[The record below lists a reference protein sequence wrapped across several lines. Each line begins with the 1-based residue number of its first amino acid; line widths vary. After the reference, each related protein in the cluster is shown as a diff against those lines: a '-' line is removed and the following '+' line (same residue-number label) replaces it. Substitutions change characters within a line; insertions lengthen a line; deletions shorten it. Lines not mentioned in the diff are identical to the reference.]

1 METEAEPR
9 VVRRRL
15 EDQLCEGSPS
25 RPGHEDKAM
34 TAEGC
39 DSASEDDVRMDYRD
53 IGTSYR
59 EYFV

>member
-15 EDQLCEGSPS
+15 EDQLCD